1 MSDERQFALR
11 QIDQARAD
19 FAAIEDDLDFVKA
32 QLARMPARAYFST
45 TLLVAT
51 ASIWMLLGA
60 LALLLA
66 R

>member
-1 MSDERQFALR
+1 M
-11 QIDQARAD
+11 
-19 FAAIEDDLDFVKA
+19 KA
-32 QLARMPARAYFST
+32 QLAQLPTRAYFSQ
-45 TLLVAT
+45 TLLMAT

>member
-1 MSDERQFALR
+1 M
-11 QIDQARAD
+11 
-19 FAAIEDDLDFVKA
+19 KA
-32 QLARMPARAYFST
+32 QLARLPTRAYFSR
-45 TLLVAT
+45 TLLMAT